1 MNEHQA
7 SALEYARTALET
19 GAASAAGKGVYAGA
33 GFALGGSLSQN
44 ELIGIAGLI
53 VAVLSYATT
62 TFIKLRLA
70 RAELR
75 SIRAREARELEAHQL
90 LQERHAR
97 EVQEHTARM
106 GLY

>member
-1 MNEHQA
+1 MNEQHA

-19 GAASAAGKGVYAGA
+19 GAASAASKSVYAGA

-44 ELIGIAGLI
+44 EMIGIAGLI
-53 VAVLSYATT
+53 IALLSYATT

-75 SIRAREARELEAHQL
+75 SIRAREERESEAHRL
-90 LQERHAR
+90 LQEQHAR
-97 EVQEHTARM
+97 DAEEHNARM